1 MRRRGGFTLI
11 ELLIVLFLFA
21 VLSIAAGTFM
31 VDALRALHL
40 AERRVQMN
48 RFVPVLHDVWRAALR
63 ESDPADWRI
72 VDGGLVADDLA
83 IHRVEDRLSIRYQ
96 SRERAVPLP
105 SILET
110 SIDIERNAGLA
121 DCAVLSL
128 RWESRRLTT
137 TTRHRVR
144 LVACG
149 KGTHATP

>member
-1 MRRRGGFTLI
+1 MRRRGAFTLI
-11 ELLIVLFLFA
+11 ELLAVLFLFA
-21 VLSIAAGTFM
+21 VLAITAGTFM
-31 VDALRALHL
+31 VDALRALNL

-63 ESDPADWRI
+63 ESDPADWNL
-72 VDGGLVADDLA
+72 VDGGLAADELA
-83 IHRVEDRLSIRYQ
+83 ILRRDDRLVIRYR
-96 SRERAVPLP
+96 SRERVVHLP

-110 SIDIERNAGLA
+110 SIDIERNPGLA

-137 TTRHRVR
+137 VTRHHVR

-149 KGTHATP
+149 KGRDATP